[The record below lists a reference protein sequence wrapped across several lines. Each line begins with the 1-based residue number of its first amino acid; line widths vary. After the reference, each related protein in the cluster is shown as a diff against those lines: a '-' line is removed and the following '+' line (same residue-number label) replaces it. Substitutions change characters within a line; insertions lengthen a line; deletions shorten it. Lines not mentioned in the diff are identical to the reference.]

1 MKNITRTIT
10 VSTVE
15 IYNKKNFAVPA
26 YVATVYTDDETE
38 AEKVAIKEYL
48 INVYETDE
56 ERKKAKNSLFGVV
69 TSTATYKGE
78 IPLGLFVQS
87 CIDYGTF
94 EKIEK

>member
-1 MKNITRTIT
+1 MKNISRTIT

-15 IYNKKNFAVPA
+15 IMSKKNLVTPV
-26 YVATVYTDDETE
+26 YVTTVYTDDETE

-48 INVYETDE
+48 ANAYDNDN
-56 ERKKAKNSLFGVV
+56 ERKKAKNTLFGVV
-69 TSTATYKGE
+69 TSTAIYKGE
-78 IPLGLFVQS
+78 IPLGIFVQS